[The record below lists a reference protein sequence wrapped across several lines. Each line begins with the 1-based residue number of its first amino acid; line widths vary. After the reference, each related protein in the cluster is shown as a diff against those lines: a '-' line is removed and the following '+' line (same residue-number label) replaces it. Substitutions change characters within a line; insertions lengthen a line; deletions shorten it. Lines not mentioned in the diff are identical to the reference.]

1 MKESEIHLGV
11 FKYLPNVTVALAFDF
26 IVATLFNL

>member
-1 MKESEIHLGV
+1 MKENEIHLGV
-11 FKYLPNVTVALAFDF
+11 FKYLPSVTVALAFDF